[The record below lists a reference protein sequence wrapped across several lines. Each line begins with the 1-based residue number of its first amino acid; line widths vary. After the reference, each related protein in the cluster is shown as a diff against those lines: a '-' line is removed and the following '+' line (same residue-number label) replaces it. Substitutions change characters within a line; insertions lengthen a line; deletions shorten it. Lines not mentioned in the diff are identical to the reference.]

1 MKKGILFFLLIS
13 LIFTMC
19 ACSKKEES
27 DVIEDVIVNRLESN
41 SEKENEEQLIKDKK
55 DAEDFNKIMKLEGLF
70 INTII
75 VNNDGIISL
84 LNKNKKIYEDYAN
97 LNNYNLSYSDY
108 NSIEFSKK
116 ADNKE
121 YFYNYK
127 ITENNILSCFEMD
140 LIKNDSNVDDLQEF
154 FDEIKNLYGI
164 DLSDDFN
171 NIKEIYNSDKSQY
184 NNIQNIN
191 KLQYSITYSKYMDS
205 NDEGR
210 QYLSFYVIYEP
221 ENGFVDEY
229 KEISKKLKK
238 SLSKQT
244 VQNIG
249 ETFNKYID
257 IYKEIAN
264 YSNFNFDN
272 VENEL
277 NYQTTQTFYEN
288 KPIEPYSDE
297 INFNK
302 GISFTVSLEGI
313 SSAVIYTL
321 EDLKE
326 EDVDMFL
333 EQCNLFYG
341 VDLRNYKDQI
351 LESKDLPNSKTI
363 SKILN
368 IIDYEKTFFLFSK
381 SNINGQT
388 VYTLSLNILNH

>member
-210 QYLSFYVIYEP
+210 QYISFYVIYEP

>member
-27 DVIEDVIVNRLESN
+27 DVIKDVIVDRLETN

-55 DAEDFNKIMKLEGLF
+55 NAEDFNKIMKLEGLF

-75 VNNDGIISL
+75 VNNDGVISL

-171 NIKEIYNSDKSQY
+171 NIKEIYNSDKSEY
-184 NNIQNIN
+184 NNIQSIN

-210 QYLSFYVIYEP
+210 QYISFYVIYEP

-302 GISFTVSLEGI
+302 GISFTVSVEGI